1 MLICNSL
8 TVSTDIQFAMPG
20 DEVCDG
26 GSWCEGGYV
35 ILTQQHAQAVVDEAE
50 DIGWNSIN
58 MCYDFNC
65 GALAKAQAT
74 LFR

>member
-20 DEVCDG
+20 DEVHDG
-26 GSWCEGGYV
+26 GSWYEDGYV

-58 MCYDFNC
+58 MYYDFNC
-65 GALAKAQAT
+65 DALVRARTA
-74 LFR
+74 LSR

>member
-26 GSWCEGGYV
+26 GSWYEGGYV
-35 ILTQQHAQAVVDEAE
+35 ILNQQHAQAVVDEAE
-50 DIGWNSIN
+50 DIGWNCIN
-58 MCYDFNC
+58 MYYDFNC
-65 GALAKAQAT
+65 GALARARTA
-74 LFR
+74 LSR